1 MQVSLYVKELLYE
14 HECVTIPHFGA
25 FLTRSFDAKVT
36 PGGRFSPPWKEVN
49 FNPLLITND
58 GILAHYLAQKES
70 ISYEQALRHI
80 EKEVSSWKR
89 RLQTQTL
96 RFPGIGEIRL
106 NSARKIDFIPW
117 EKVNFNLKAFGL
129 KVFNR
134 DPLISKTISN
144 LMENSNKEDLMFI
157 PDKKKAAYKK
167 NPLVKYVAI
176 GIIGLTLLS
185 TAYFFG
191 DRYVTDEKVLAQ
203 EKAQQQIE
211 KNIQEATFDLGSLD
225 AIEVNVTT
233 TSQIL
238 TPEQIYYSVIAGSF
252 RLIDNAE
259 RKVNQL
265 IGEGYPASIAESNPE
280 GLYRVAYGRYRTKKE
295 AINMLYFIKYTL
307 KEDAWYLEEK

>member
-1 MQVSLYVKELLYE
+1 MQVSLYVQELLYE

-25 FLTRSFDAKVT
+25 FLTRSFNAKVT
-36 PGGRFSPPWKEVN
+36 SGGRFSPPWKEVN

-70 ISYEQALRHI
+70 VSYEQALRHI

-96 RFPGIGEIRL
+96 RFPGVGEIRL
-106 NSARKIDFIPW
+106 NSARKIVFIPW

-144 LMENSNKEDLMFI
+144 LMENSNKEDLMFT

-211 KNIQEATFDLGSLD
+211 KNIQEATFDLGPLD
-225 AIEVNVTT
+225 AIEVNVTA

-265 IGEGYPASIAESNPE
+265 IGEGYPAAIAELNPE
-280 GLYRVAYGRYRTKKE
+280 GLYRVAYGRYSTKKE